1 MKPAAALLH
10 IERGLSS
17 PPFER
22 DEAGLL
28 KSKMHAVLD
37 RSGWHAGR
45 KKTRI
50 EIGPPNGGL
59 GALSTTKPQRFFS
72 LGVIMRK
79 RSLLLVSLCLFFS
92 LIAIP
97 PVGATTVVP
106 PDNLGHLARIS
117 RTVVFAHALESRV
130 EEGETLPYTITRFQL
145 VDRIAGDSPG
155 TVFEVREPGGT
166 LGTVGAVVPGAPRF
180 EEGRNYLLFLD
191 PAPGGRWRSKT
202 MAYGLLEEDERSG
215 ELRPLPQAPRIELK
229 ARGAFE
235 PVGVY
240 HKDALLQHLK
250 EVARGAPWNRQ
261 QVAAAEQG
269 QPLESAFDAI
279 YDGPAECAF
288 ITHTDGIPVR
298 WFGYEAGSKTST
310 IVPTT
315 PGQNGLADGGLAA
328 LQKGVASWTNH
339 PDSVIRFTVGASRPQ
354 NVVCSN
360 AVNDGDVDVVDD
372 GAVLF
377 SDPCNDLTDL
387 SNCVGTL
394 AFGGTTFLLST
405 QSYDGH
411 PWHPALTTWVVVNN
425 GVECV
430 GATNFEEILGHE
442 LGHVQGFGHHTPAN
456 KTDALMSSQLKG
468 DGLGAALRPTDK
480 RCASYAYHTFLDVPF
495 SHWSWPFIE
504 ALENSGMSGGCGSGN
519 YCPQND
525 VTRAEMAV
533 FLVRGVHGSNY
544 NPPAASGT
552 VFQDVPASY
561 WAAAFIE
568 QLYRDG
574 FTGGCRPGFYC
585 PTNSVNRAEMAV
597 FLVKARHGVGFTP
610 PPATGTVF
618 ADVPASHWAA
628 PFIEQIFR
636 DGITAGC
643 GSGSYCPN
651 GIVSREQM
659 AAFLARTFN
668 LPLP

>member
-1 MKPAAALLH
+1 MPFWVF
-10 IERGLSS
+10 GLARR
-17 PPFER
+17 PQGNR
-22 DEAGLL
+22 DT
-28 KSKMHAVLD
+28 D
-37 RSGWHAGR
+37 RSAR
-45 KKTRI
+45 
-50 EIGPPNGGL
+50 EAAL
-59 GALSTTKPQRFFS
+59 GALSTSKPQRFFS

-79 RSLLLVSLCLFFS
+79 RSLLLISLCLFFS
-92 LIAIP
+92 LVAIL
-97 PVGATTVVP
+97 PVGATTVAP

-117 RTVVFAHALESRV
+117 GSVVFAQALDSRV
-130 EEGETLPYTITRFQL
+130 EEGETLPYTVTRFQL
-145 VDRIAGDSPG
+145 VDRIAGASPG

-166 LGTVGAVVPGAPRF
+166 SGNVGAVVPGAPRF

-202 MAYGLLEEDERSG
+202 MTYGLLEEDERSG
-215 ELRPLPQAPRIELK
+215 LLRPLPQAPSIELK

-240 HKDALLQHLK
+240 RKAALLQHLK

-261 QVAAAEQG
+261 AAAAEEG
-269 QPLESAFDAI
+269 LPLESAFDAI

-288 ITHTDGIPVR
+288 ITHSDGIPVR
-298 WFGYEAGSKTST
+298 WFGYEDGSTTST

-315 PGQNGLADGGLAA
+315 PGQNGLADGGLSAV
-328 LQKGVASWTNH
+328 QKGVAAWTNH
-339 PDSVIRFTVGASRPQ
+339 PDSVIRFTVGASRPRS
-354 NVVCSN
+354 VVCSGEFDT
-360 AVNDGDVDVVDD
+360 DG

-377 SDPCNDLTDL
+377 NDPCNDIPAL
-387 SNCVGTL
+387 SGCVGTL
-394 AFGGTTFLLST
+394 GFGGTLFQLST
-405 QSYDGH
+405 RSYDGH
-411 PWHPALTTWVVVNN
+411 PWHPALSTWVVVND
-425 GVECV
+425 GAECLSP
-430 GATNFEEILGHE
+430 ASFEEVLGHE
-442 LGHVQGFGHHTPAN
+442 LGHVQGFGHHSPPNRA
-456 KTDALMSSQLKG
+456 DALMSSQLKG
-468 DGLGAALRPTDK
+468 DGLGATLRPTDK

-495 SHWSWPFIE
+495 SHWSWPSIE

-533 FLVRGVHGSNY
+533 FLVRGVHGSSY

-568 QLYRDG
+568 QLFRDG

-585 PTNSVNRAEMAV
+585 PTSSVNRAEMAV

-610 PPATGTVF
+610 PPATGAVF

-643 GSGSYCPN
+643 GNSSYCPN